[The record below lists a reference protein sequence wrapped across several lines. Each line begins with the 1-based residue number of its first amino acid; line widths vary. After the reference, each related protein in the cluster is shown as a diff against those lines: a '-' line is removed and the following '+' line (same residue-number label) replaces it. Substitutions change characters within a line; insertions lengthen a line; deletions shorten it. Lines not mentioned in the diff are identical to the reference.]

1 MYQATVA
8 YGFAMDEA
16 ILELWTTQVAVTQCC
31 PATHRRGCKQAS
43 HLYNNG
49 APRLSCKPLMP
60 LEAAYTIR
68 LGEANT
74 PEWKPS
80 IKVKR
85 SGGARVILHLEQLV
99 SEAVPSRR
107 QFAAVYR
114 RRSDATPHGYAHSR
128 PAFRNRQGGKSGRRS
143 RSPPLP
149 PPAPEA
155 LLPRCPK
162 GASRTPK
169 IHQTGRRQPMP
180 DRVQPS
186 RHGALHA
193 SAT

>member
-1 MYQATVA
+1 MYQTTVA

-49 APRLSCKPLMP
+49 APRLSCKALLP

-80 IKVKR
+80 IKVKGP
-85 SGGARVILHLEQLV
+85 GGAREILHLAALV
-99 SEAVPSRR
+99 YEEVPSR
-107 QFAAVYR
+107 QHCAGV
-114 RRSDATPHGYAHSR
+114 
-128 PAFRNRQGGKSGRRS
+128 
-143 RSPPLP
+143 
-149 PPAPEA
+149 
-155 LLPRCPK
+155 
-162 GASRTPK
+162 
-169 IHQTGRRQPMP
+169 
-180 DRVQPS
+180 
-186 RHGALHA
+186 
-193 SAT
+193 